1 MRYTKKFHD
10 LKIGR
15 NFMVYC
21 DWFRKTDQLKIY
33 TIRDFPLEGKEKGYF
48 VRDNNAHGLTGKLR
62 STPCFFDFDQDVVCF
77 AYGHETEADAVR
89 EYDASR
95 KI

>member
-15 NFMVYC
+15 NFMVNC

-33 TIRDFPLEGKEKGYF
+33 TIKDFPLEKKEKGYF
-48 VRDNNAHGLTGKLR
+48 VRDNNAHGLTGELK
-62 STPCFFDFDQDVVCF
+62 STPCFFDFDQDVYCF
-77 AYGHETEADAVR
+77 DCGHAVEWGAVR
-89 EYDASR
+89 EYEASR